1 MGSEGNQHPG
11 LADVYYLIRAI
22 LVQERLSESRARC
35 QVTLMLVA
43 HVVLTVG
50 WKTRVTSQ
58 SEMGRPPSW
67 ASAANEARKP
77 VIVMVRP
84 GEQGWV

>member
-50 WKTRVTSQ
+50 WKT
-58 SEMGRPPSW
+58 EMGRPPSLVASW